1 MKKVILIFIISAI
14 YFILVKSFISIYY
27 ADIYYAR
34 SRDFVG
40 EVQFSNALKFA
51 NKTLEQNPLEPA
63 YYRGRAKVL
72 ILSALYSL
80 KEDDKLDLKKEAY
93 EDLQSAFNLNVNN
106 LATIRNS
113 IPLYYYLSL
122 KTLDGSNE
130 NLDWEYLQKT
140 KYFFDFI
147 EKEYPNDVGAL
158 VDVAKYQRKLDLTED
173 FDNTLK
179 MISNLRADLL
189 DWNEDLR

>member
-1 MKKVILIFIISAI
+1 MKKITLILLVSAI
-14 YFILVKSFISIYY
+14 YFMLVKSFISIYL
-27 ADIYYAR
+27 ADTYYTR

-40 EVQFSNALKFA
+40 DVEFSDALKFV
-51 NKTLEQNPLEPA
+51 NKALEQNPLEPA

-93 EDLQSAFNLNVNN
+93 EDLQNAFNLNVNN

-122 KTLDGSNE
+122 K
-130 NLDWEYLQKT
+130 
-140 KYFFDFI
+140 
-147 EKEYPNDVGAL
+147 
-158 VDVAKYQRKLDLTED
+158 
-173 FDNTLK
+173 
-179 MISNLRADLL
+179 
-189 DWNEDLR
+189 